1 MKISKTT
8 INFAQKRGIFLDIC
22 EGDEVMEQDRLWF
35 YFDEDACEPD
45 LSYIMNAD
53 GSFTYFDTL
62 SLSQGVKE
70 ELPATIKNEKHLRL
84 VIEFLASTINK

>member
-22 EGDEVMEQDRLWF
+22 EGDEVVVFDRLWF
-35 YFDEDACEPD
+35 YFDEGACEPD

-53 GSFTYFDTL
+53 GSFTYYDTL
-62 SLSQGVKE
+62 TLEQDVKE

-84 VIEFLASTINK
+84 VIEFLASAINK